1 MRDRYFLLNLY
12 YLASKFAVV
21 LFLWLVLF
29 LKDAY
34 GVEGYYRYAIATL
47 VVAYLAVNLFVYL
60 SGLKLPTVKA
70 LRFADYLLA
79 LIADLFAQNLYGV
92 IPGGFI
98 FGIYSVLYL
107 RELFIVFLAA
117 VGALLLNFGVFHHLS
132 PVEFFLSLVFLLGV
146 LVVSTKYNIVVLIKE
161 RKETLMRLKGELN
174 SRDRSIAVLTEEL
187 ENYREITDIVDNIAS
202 RRHLE
207 ELPKILKNLL
217 RAEEVLIRKK
227 VSPYQV
233 ITPEGYITVSLK
245 NILLSVKPK
254 EEYLLRDRRFKEKLQ
269 LLVKVLRPYLE
280 TYLKERA

>member
-1 MRDRYFLLNLY
+1 MREQYLLLNLY
-12 YLASKFAVV
+12 YLASKLGAL

-34 GVEGYYRYAIATL
+34 GVEGYYRYAFATC
-47 VVAYLAVNLFVYL
+47 VIVYISINIFAYL
-60 SGLKLPTVKA
+60 SGLKLSTVKY
-70 LRFADYLLA
+70 LRFLDYLFA
-79 LIADLFAQNLYGV
+79 LLVGLFAKNLYGV

-98 FGIYSVLYL
+98 FGIYSVLYI
-107 RELFIVFLAA
+107 RELFIVFLLFVA
-117 VGALLLNFGVFHHLS
+117 VLLLNFGFFHRMDS
-132 PVEFFLSLVFLLGV
+132 VEFYLSLVFLLGV
-146 LVVSTKYNIVVLIKE
+146 FVVTTKYNIVVLIKE
-161 RKETLMRLKGELN
+161 RKETIRRLKEELDA
-174 SRDRSIAVLTEEL
+174 RDRSIVVLTEEL

-217 RAEEVLIRKK
+217 RVEKVLVRKK

-280 TYLKERA
+280 TYLKERT